1 MRRGKFNKIS
11 YILLLASAIFTILAY
26 ASDQVVIN
34 KQNKTRILDL
44 EYNKLVTDLSSLERF
59 YSIISNVGFRKDS
72 LISTELKK
80 RNFFLKNLSLF
91 NLEKKED
98 ISMLLKGGLAI
109 NNIKIR
115 AINSTRNL
123 MYDIADISLAYTIV
137 LENEFF
143 DQVEDFSKKKFID
156 NLENIV
162 NPEKLYNDNLDI
174 FWNKDYKDFDDKL
187 FTNDI
192 SKNYEI
198 KDWFSFRN
206 FKLLLL
212 ENFYKE
218 TEKMYKVEEYIDEKI
233 INNEEDLNNILLKIK
248 KNNTY
253 KNYFILTGIISQ
265 ILTLFFLLL
274 LFRSLIKQK
283 IFYIFLISTSL
294 DFSLCS
300 FLKCECNATA

>member
-44 EYNKLVTDLSSLERF
+44 EYNKLVTNISSLERF
-59 YSIISNVGFRKDS
+59 YSIISNIGFKKDS

-91 NLEKKED
+91 NLEKEED

-156 NLENIV
+156 NLKNII

-174 FWNKDYKDFDDKL
+174 FWNKDYKDFNDKL
-187 FTNDI
+187 FTNGI

-198 KDWFSFRN
+198 KDWVSFRN

-218 TEKMYKVEEYIDEKI
+218 TQKMYKLEEYIDEKI

-248 KNNTY
+248 KNNTI

-283 IFYIFLISTSL
+283 IF
-294 DFSLCS
+294 
-300 FLKCECNATA
+300 

>member
-1 MRRGKFNKIS
+1 MRRGKLNKTS
-11 YILLLASAIFTILAY
+11 YIILLASAIFTILAY
-26 ASDQVVIN
+26 VSDQVVIN
-34 KQNKTRILDL
+34 KQNKSRILDL
-44 EYNKLVTDLSSLERF
+44 EYNKLVTNISSLERF
-59 YSIISNVGFRKDS
+59 NSTISNIGFKKDS

-91 NLEKKED
+91 NLKKEED
-98 ISMLLKGGLAI
+98 ISVLLKGGLAI

-123 MYDIADISLAYTIV
+123 MYDISDISIAYTIA

-143 DQVEDFSKKKFID
+143 DQIEDFSKKKFID

-218 TEKMYKVEEYIDEKI
+218 TEKMYKVGEYIDEKI

-248 KNNTY
+248 KNNTI

-274 LFRSLIKQK
+274 LFRSLISEKYFK
-283 IFYIFLISTSL
+283 FF
-294 DFSLCS
+294 
-300 FLKCECNATA
+300 

>member
-1 MRRGKFNKIS
+1 MRRGKLNKTS
-11 YILLLASAIFTILAY
+11 YLILLASAIFTILAY
-26 ASDQVVIN
+26 VSDQVVIN
-34 KQNKTRILDL
+34 KQNKSRILDL
-44 EYNKLVTDLSSLERF
+44 EYNGLITNISSLERF
-59 YSIISNVGFRKDS
+59 SSTISNIGFKKDS

-80 RNFFLKNLSLF
+80 RNFFLKSLSLF
-91 NLEKKED
+91 NLEEERD
-98 ISMLLKGGLAI
+98 ISMLREGGKAI
-109 NNIKIR
+109 NNIKVR

-123 MYDIADISLAYTIV
+123 MYDIGSISLDYTIV

-143 DQVEDFSKKKFID
+143 DQVDNFSKEKFID
-156 NLENIV
+156 NLKRII

-174 FWNKDYKDFDDKL
+174 FWNKDYKDFDKKL
-187 FTNDI
+187 FTNGI
-192 SKNYEI
+192 SKDYEI
-198 KDWFSFRN
+198 KDWLSFRN
-206 FKLLLL
+206 FKLLII

-248 KNNTY
+248 KNNTI

-283 IFYIFLISTSL
+283 IF
-294 DFSLCS
+294 
-300 FLKCECNATA
+300 

>member
-11 YILLLASAIFTILAY
+11 YILLLASAFFTILAY
-26 ASDQVVIN
+26 VSDQVVIN

-44 EYNKLVTDLSSLERF
+44 EYNKSVTDIRSLERF
-59 YSIISNVGFRKDS
+59 YSTISNIGFKKYS

-91 NLEKKED
+91 NLEKEED
-98 ISMLLKGGLAI
+98 ISMLLKGNLAI

-123 MYDIADISLAYTIV
+123 MYDISDISLAYIIV

-143 DQVEDFSKKKFID
+143 DQVEFFSKKKFID
-156 NLENIV
+156 NLKNII

-174 FWNKDYKDFDDKL
+174 FWNKDYKEFDDKL
-187 FTNDI
+187 FTNGI

-198 KDWFSFRN
+198 KDWVSFRN

-233 INNEEDLNNILLKIK
+233 INYEEDLNNILLKIK
-248 KNNTY
+248 KNNTI

-283 IFYIFLISTSL
+283 IF
-294 DFSLCS
+294 
-300 FLKCECNATA
+300 

>member
-44 EYNKLVTDLSSLERF
+44 EYNELVTNISSLERF
-59 YSIISNVGFRKDS
+59 YSIISNIGFKKDS

-91 NLEKKED
+91 NLKKEED
-98 ISMLLKGGLAI
+98 ISVLLKGGLAI

-123 MYDIADISLAYTIV
+123 MYDIADISIAYTIA

-143 DQVEDFSKKKFID
+143 DQIEDFSKKKFID

-187 FTNDI
+187 FTNGI

-218 TEKMYKVEEYIDEKI
+218 TQKMYKLEEYIDKKI

-248 KNNTY
+248 KNNTI
-253 KNYFILTGIISQ
+253 KNYFILIGIISQ

-283 IFYIFLISTSL
+283 IF
-294 DFSLCS
+294 
-300 FLKCECNATA
+300 

>member
-91 NLEKKED
+91 NLEKEED

-156 NLENIV
+156 NLKNII

-174 FWNKDYKDFDDKL
+174 FWNKDYKEFKDKL
-187 FTNDI
+187 FTNGI

-198 KDWFSFRN
+198 KDWVSFRN

-218 TEKMYKVEEYIDEKI
+218 TQKMYKLEEYIDEKI

-248 KNNTY
+248 KNNTI
-253 KNYFILTGIISQ
+253 KNYFILIGIISQ

-283 IFYIFLISTSL
+283 IF
-294 DFSLCS
+294 
-300 FLKCECNATA
+300 

>member
-1 MRRGKFNKIS
+1 MRRGKLNKTS
-11 YILLLASAIFTILAY
+11 YIILLASAIFTILAY
-26 ASDQVVIN
+26 VSDQVVIN
-34 KQNKTRILDL
+34 KQNKSRILDL
-44 EYNKLVTDLSSLERF
+44 EYNKLVTNISSLERF
-59 YSIISNVGFRKDS
+59 NSTISNIGFKKDS

-91 NLEKKED
+91 NLKKEED
-98 ISMLLKGGLAI
+98 ISVLLKGGLAI

-123 MYDIADISLAYTIV
+123 MYDISDISIAYTIA

-143 DQVEDFSKKKFID
+143 DQIEDFSKKKFID

-174 FWNKDYKDFDDKL
+174 FWNKDYKDFNDKL
-187 FTNDI
+187 FTNGI

-218 TEKMYKVEEYIDEKI
+218 TEKMYKVGEYIDEKI

-248 KNNTY
+248 KNNTI

-283 IFYIFLISTSL
+283 IF
-294 DFSLCS
+294 
-300 FLKCECNATA
+300 

>member
-44 EYNKLVTDLSSLERF
+44 EYNKLVTDISSLERF
-59 YSIISNVGFRKDS
+59 YSIISNIGFKKDS

-91 NLEKKED
+91 NLEKEED

-156 NLENIV
+156 NLKNII

-174 FWNKDYKDFDDKL
+174 FWNKDYKDFNDKL
-187 FTNDI
+187 FTNGI

-198 KDWFSFRN
+198 KDWVSFRN

-218 TEKMYKVEEYIDEKI
+218 TEKMYKLEEYIDEKI

-248 KNNTY
+248 KNNTI

-283 IFYIFLISTSL
+283 IF
-294 DFSLCS
+294 
-300 FLKCECNATA
+300 

>member
-1 MRRGKFNKIS
+1 MRRGKLNKTS
-11 YILLLASAIFTILAY
+11 YIILLASAIFTILAY
-26 ASDQVVIN
+26 VSDQVVIN
-34 KQNKTRILDL
+34 KQNKSRILDL
-44 EYNKLVTDLSSLERF
+44 EYNKLVTNISSLERF
-59 YSIISNVGFRKDS
+59 NSTISNIGFKKDS

-80 RNFFLKNLSLF
+80 RNFFFKNLSLF
-91 NLEKKED
+91 NLKKAED
-98 ISMLLKGGLAI
+98 ISVLLKGGLAI

-123 MYDIADISLAYTIV
+123 MYDISDISIAYTIA

-143 DQVEDFSKKKFID
+143 DQIEDFSKKKFID

-187 FTNDI
+187 FTNGI

-218 TEKMYKVEEYIDEKI
+218 TEKMYKVGEYIDEKI

-248 KNNTY
+248 KNNTI

-283 IFYIFLISTSL
+283 IF
-294 DFSLCS
+294 
-300 FLKCECNATA
+300 

>member
-44 EYNKLVTDLSSLERF
+44 EYNELVTNISSLERF
-59 YSIISNVGFRKDS
+59 YSIISNIGFKKDS

-91 NLEKKED
+91 NLEKEED

-156 NLENIV
+156 NLKNII

-187 FTNDI
+187 FTNGI

-198 KDWFSFRN
+198 KDWVSFRN

-218 TEKMYKVEEYIDEKI
+218 TQKMYKLEEYIDEKI

-248 KNNTY
+248 KNNTI

-274 LFRSLIKQK
+274 LFRSIIKQK
-283 IFYIFLISTSL
+283 IF
-294 DFSLCS
+294 
-300 FLKCECNATA
+300 

>member
-1 MRRGKFNKIS
+1 MRRGKLNKTS
-11 YILLLASAIFTILAY
+11 YLILLASAIFTILAY
-26 ASDQVVIN
+26 VSDQVVIN
-34 KQNKTRILDL
+34 KQNKSRILDL
-44 EYNKLVTDLSSLERF
+44 EYNGLITNISSLERF
-59 YSIISNVGFRKDS
+59 SSTISNIGFKKDS

-80 RNFFLKNLSLF
+80 RNFFLKSLSLF
-91 NLEKKED
+91 NLEEERD
-98 ISMLLKGGLAI
+98 ISMLREGGKAI
-109 NNIKIR
+109 NNIKVR

-123 MYDIADISLAYTIV
+123 MYDIGSISLDYTIV

-143 DQVEDFSKKKFID
+143 DQVDNFSKEKFID
-156 NLENIV
+156 NLKNII

-187 FTNDI
+187 FTNGI

-198 KDWFSFRN
+198 KDWVSFRN

-218 TEKMYKVEEYIDEKI
+218 TEKMYKLEEYIDEKI

-248 KNNTY
+248 KNNTI

-283 IFYIFLISTSL
+283 IF
-294 DFSLCS
+294 
-300 FLKCECNATA
+300 

>member
-1 MRRGKFNKIS
+1 MRRGKLNKTS
-11 YILLLASAIFTILAY
+11 YLILLASAIFTILAY
-26 ASDQVVIN
+26 VSDQVVIN
-34 KQNKTRILDL
+34 KQNKSRILDL
-44 EYNKLVTDLSSLERF
+44 EYNKLVTNISSLERF
-59 YSIISNVGFRKDS
+59 NSTISNIGFKKDS

-80 RNFFLKNLSLF
+80 RNFFFKNLSLF
-91 NLEKKED
+91 NLKKAED
-98 ISMLLKGGLAI
+98 ISVLLKGGLAI

-156 NLENIV
+156 NLKNII

-174 FWNKDYKDFDDKL
+174 FWNKDYKDFNDKL
-187 FTNDI
+187 FTNGI

-198 KDWFSFRN
+198 KDWVSFRN

-218 TEKMYKVEEYIDEKI
+218 TQKMYKLEEYIDEKI

-248 KNNTY
+248 KNNTI

-283 IFYIFLISTSL
+283 IF
-294 DFSLCS
+294 
-300 FLKCECNATA
+300 

>member
-1 MRRGKFNKIS
+1 MRRGKLNKTS
-11 YILLLASAIFTILAY
+11 YLILLASAIFTILAY
-26 ASDQVVIN
+26 VSDQVVIN
-34 KQNKTRILDL
+34 KQNKSRILDL
-44 EYNKLVTDLSSLERF
+44 EYNGLITNISSLERF
-59 YSIISNVGFRKDS
+59 SSTISNIGFKKDS

-80 RNFFLKNLSLF
+80 RNFFLKSLSLF
-91 NLEKKED
+91 NLEEERD
-98 ISMLLKGGLAI
+98 ISMLREGGKAI
-109 NNIKIR
+109 NNIKVR

-123 MYDIADISLAYTIV
+123 MYDIGSISLDYTIV

-143 DQVEDFSKKKFID
+143 DQVDNFSKEKFID
-156 NLENIV
+156 NLKRII
-162 NPEKLYNDNLDI
+162 NPEKLYNNNLDI
-174 FWNKDYKDFDDKL
+174 FWNKDYKDFNDKL
-187 FTNDI
+187 FTNGI

-198 KDWFSFRN
+198 KDWVSFRN

-218 TEKMYKVEEYIDEKI
+218 TEKMYKVGEYIDEKI

-248 KNNTY
+248 KNNTI

-283 IFYIFLISTSL
+283 IF
-294 DFSLCS
+294 
-300 FLKCECNATA
+300 

>member
-1 MRRGKFNKIS
+1 MRRGKFSKIS
-11 YILLLASAIFTILAY
+11 YILLLTSAIFTILAY
-26 ASDQVVIN
+26 VSDQVVIN

-59 YSIISNVGFRKDS
+59 YSTISNIGFKKES

-91 NLEKKED
+91 NLEKEED

-143 DQVEDFSKKKFID
+143 DQVEFFSKKKFID
-156 NLENIV
+156 NLKNII

-174 FWNKDYKDFDDKL
+174 FSNKDYKEFDDKL
-187 FTNDI
+187 FTNGI

-198 KDWFSFRN
+198 KDWVSFRN

-248 KNNTY
+248 KNNTI

-283 IFYIFLISTSL
+283 IF
-294 DFSLCS
+294 
-300 FLKCECNATA
+300 

>member
-1 MRRGKFNKIS
+1 MRRGKLNKTS
-11 YILLLASAIFTILAY
+11 YLILLASAIFTILAY
-26 ASDQVVIN
+26 VSDQVVIN
-34 KQNKTRILDL
+34 KQNKSRILDL
-44 EYNKLVTDLSSLERF
+44 EYNKLVTNISSLERF
-59 YSIISNVGFRKDS
+59 NSTISNIGFKKDS

-80 RNFFLKNLSLF
+80 RNFFFKNLSLF
-91 NLEKKED
+91 NLKKAED
-98 ISMLLKGGLAI
+98 ISVLLKGGLAI

-123 MYDIADISLAYTIV
+123 MYDIADISIAYTIA

-143 DQVEDFSKKKFID
+143 DQIEDFSKKKFID

-187 FTNDI
+187 FTNGI

-218 TEKMYKVEEYIDEKI
+218 TEKMYKVGEYIDEKI

-248 KNNTY
+248 KNNTI

-283 IFYIFLISTSL
+283 IF
-294 DFSLCS
+294 
-300 FLKCECNATA
+300 

>member
-1 MRRGKFNKIS
+1 MRRGKLNKTS
-11 YILLLASAIFTILAY
+11 YIILLASAIFTILAY
-26 ASDQVVIN
+26 VSDQVFIN
-34 KQNKTRILDL
+34 KQNKSRILDL
-44 EYNKLVTDLSSLERF
+44 EYNKLVTNISSLERF
-59 YSIISNVGFRKDS
+59 NSTISNIGFKKDS

-80 RNFFLKNLSLF
+80 RNFFFKNLSLF
-91 NLEKKED
+91 NLKKAED
-98 ISMLLKGGLAI
+98 ISVLLKGGLAI

-123 MYDIADISLAYTIV
+123 MYDIADISIAYTIA

-143 DQVEDFSKKKFID
+143 DQIEDFSKKKFID

-174 FWNKDYKDFDDKL
+174 FWNKDYKDFNDKL
-187 FTNDI
+187 FTNGI

-198 KDWFSFRN
+198 KDWVSFRN

-218 TEKMYKVEEYIDEKI
+218 TEKMYKVGEYIDEKI

-248 KNNTY
+248 KNNTI

-283 IFYIFLISTSL
+283 IF
-294 DFSLCS
+294 
-300 FLKCECNATA
+300 

>member
-1 MRRGKFNKIS
+1 MRRGKLNKTS
-11 YILLLASAIFTILAY
+11 YIILLASAIFTILAY
-26 ASDQVVIN
+26 VSDQVVIN
-34 KQNKTRILDL
+34 KQNKSRILDL
-44 EYNKLVTDLSSLERF
+44 EYNKLVTNISSLERF
-59 YSIISNVGFRKDS
+59 NSTISNIGFKKDS

-91 NLEKKED
+91 NLKKAED
-98 ISMLLKGGLAI
+98 ISVLLKGGLAI

-123 MYDIADISLAYTIV
+123 MYDISDISIAYTIA

-143 DQVEDFSKKKFID
+143 DQIEDFSKKKFID

-187 FTNDI
+187 FTNGI

-198 KDWFSFRN
+198 KDWVSFRN

-212 ENFYKE
+212 ENFYNE
-218 TEKMYKVEEYIDEKI
+218 TQKMYKLEEYIEEKI

-248 KNNTY
+248 KNNTI

-283 IFYIFLISTSL
+283 IF
-294 DFSLCS
+294 
-300 FLKCECNATA
+300 

>member
-1 MRRGKFNKIS
+1 MRRGKLNKTS
-11 YILLLASAIFTILAY
+11 YIILLASAIFTILAY
-26 ASDQVVIN
+26 VSDQVVIN
-34 KQNKTRILDL
+34 KQNKSRILDL
-44 EYNKLVTDLSSLERF
+44 EYNKLVTNISSLERF
-59 YSIISNVGFRKDS
+59 NSTISNIGFKKDS

-91 NLEKKED
+91 NLEKEED

-123 MYDIADISLAYTIV
+123 MYDISDISIAYTIA

-143 DQVEDFSKKKFID
+143 DQIEDFSKKKFID

-187 FTNDI
+187 FTNGI

-198 KDWFSFRN
+198 KDWVSFRN

-218 TEKMYKVEEYIDEKI
+218 TQKMYKLEEYIDEKI

-248 KNNTY
+248 KNNTI

-283 IFYIFLISTSL
+283 IF
-294 DFSLCS
+294 
-300 FLKCECNATA
+300 

>member
-1 MRRGKFNKIS
+1 MRRGKLNKTS
-11 YILLLASAIFTILAY
+11 YIILLASAIFTILAY
-26 ASDQVVIN
+26 VSDQVVIN
-34 KQNKTRILDL
+34 KQNKSRILDL
-44 EYNKLVTDLSSLERF
+44 EYNKLVTNISSLERF
-59 YSIISNVGFRKDS
+59 NSTISNIGFKKDS

-80 RNFFLKNLSLF
+80 RNFFFKNLSLF
-91 NLEKKED
+91 NLKKAED
-98 ISMLLKGGLAI
+98 ISVLLKGGLAI

-123 MYDIADISLAYTIV
+123 MYDIADISIAYTIA

-143 DQVEDFSKKKFID
+143 DQIEDFSKKKFID

-187 FTNDI
+187 FTNGI

-218 TEKMYKVEEYIDEKI
+218 TEKMYKVGEYIDEKI

-283 IFYIFLISTSL
+283 IF
-294 DFSLCS
+294 
-300 FLKCECNATA
+300 

>member
-1 MRRGKFNKIS
+1 MRRGKLNKTS
-11 YILLLASAIFTILAY
+11 YIILLASAIFTILAY
-26 ASDQVVIN
+26 VSDQVVIN
-34 KQNKTRILDL
+34 KQNKSRILDL
-44 EYNKLVTDLSSLERF
+44 EYNKLVTNISSLERF
-59 YSIISNVGFRKDS
+59 NSTISNIGFKKDS

-91 NLEKKED
+91 NLKKEED
-98 ISMLLKGGLAI
+98 ISVLLKGGLAI

-123 MYDIADISLAYTIV
+123 MYDISDISIAYTIA

-143 DQVEDFSKKKFID
+143 DQIEDFSKKKFID

-187 FTNDI
+187 FTNGI

-218 TEKMYKVEEYIDEKI
+218 TEKMYKVGEYIDEKI

-248 KNNTY
+248 KNNTI

-283 IFYIFLISTSL
+283 IF
-294 DFSLCS
+294 
-300 FLKCECNATA
+300 

>member
-11 YILLLASAIFTILAY
+11 YILLLASAFFTILAY
-26 ASDQVVIN
+26 VSDQVVIN

-44 EYNKLVTDLSSLERF
+44 EYNKSVTDIRSLERF
-59 YSIISNVGFRKDS
+59 YSTISNIGFKKYS

-91 NLEKKED
+91 NLEKEED
-98 ISMLLKGGLAI
+98 ISMLLKGNLAI

-123 MYDIADISLAYTIV
+123 MYDISDISLAYIIV

-143 DQVEDFSKKKFID
+143 DQVEFFSKKKFID
-156 NLENIV
+156 NLKNII

-174 FWNKDYKDFDDKL
+174 FWNKDYKEFDDKL
-187 FTNDI
+187 FTNGI

-198 KDWFSFRN
+198 KDWVSFRN

-233 INNEEDLNNILLKIK
+233 INYEEDLNNILLKIK
-248 KNNTY
+248 KNNKI

-283 IFYIFLISTSL
+283 IF
-294 DFSLCS
+294 
-300 FLKCECNATA
+300 

>member
-1 MRRGKFNKIS
+1 MRRGKLNKTS
-11 YILLLASAIFTILAY
+11 YIILLASAIFTILAY

-34 KQNKTRILDL
+34 NQNKTRILDL

-91 NLEKKED
+91 NLEKEED

-156 NLENIV
+156 NLGNII

-187 FTNDI
+187 FTNGI

-198 KDWFSFRN
+198 KDWVSFRN

-218 TEKMYKVEEYIDEKI
+218 TEKIYKLDKYIYEKI

-248 KNNTY
+248 KNNTI
-253 KNYFILTGIISQ
+253 KNYFILIGIISQ

-283 IFYIFLISTSL
+283 IF
-294 DFSLCS
+294 
-300 FLKCECNATA
+300 

>member
-44 EYNKLVTDLSSLERF
+44 EYNKLVTNISSLERF
-59 YSIISNVGFRKDS
+59 YSIISNIGFKKDS

-91 NLEKKED
+91 NLEKEED

-156 NLENIV
+156 NLKNII

-187 FTNDI
+187 FTNGI

-218 TEKMYKVEEYIDEKI
+218 TEKMYKVGEYIDEKI

-248 KNNTY
+248 KNNTI

-283 IFYIFLISTSL
+283 IF
-294 DFSLCS
+294 
-300 FLKCECNATA
+300 

>member
-11 YILLLASAIFTILAY
+11 YILLLTSAIFTILAY
-26 ASDQVVIN
+26 VSDQVVIN

-44 EYNKLVTDLSSLERF
+44 EYNKLVTDISSLERF
-59 YSIISNVGFRKDS
+59 YSTISNIGFKKDS

-91 NLEKKED
+91 NLEKEED
-98 ISMLLKGGLAI
+98 ISVLLKGGLAI

-143 DQVEDFSKKKFID
+143 DQVEVFSKKEFID
-156 NLENIV
+156 NLKNII

-174 FWNKDYKDFDDKL
+174 FLNKDYKEFNDKL
-187 FTNDI
+187 FTNGI
-192 SKNYEI
+192 SKNYKI
-198 KDWFSFRN
+198 KDWISFRN

-233 INNEEDLNNILLKIK
+233 INNEEDLNNILLIIK
-248 KNNTY
+248 KNNTI

-283 IFYIFLISTSL
+283 IF
-294 DFSLCS
+294 
-300 FLKCECNATA
+300 

>member
-44 EYNKLVTDLSSLERF
+44 EYNKLVTDISSLERF
-59 YSIISNVGFRKDS
+59 YSIISNIGFKKDS

-80 RNFFLKNLSLF
+80 RNFFLKSLSLF
-91 NLEKKED
+91 NLEKEED

-143 DQVEDFSKKKFID
+143 DQVEVFSKKEFIK
-156 NLENIV
+156 NLGNII

-187 FTNDI
+187 FTNGI

-248 KNNTY
+248 KNNTI

-283 IFYIFLISTSL
+283 IF
-294 DFSLCS
+294 
-300 FLKCECNATA
+300 